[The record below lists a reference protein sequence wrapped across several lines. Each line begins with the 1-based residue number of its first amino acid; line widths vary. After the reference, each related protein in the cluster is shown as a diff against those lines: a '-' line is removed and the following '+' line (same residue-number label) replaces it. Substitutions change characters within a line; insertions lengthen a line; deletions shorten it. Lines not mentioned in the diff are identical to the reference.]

1 MNVWIPK
8 PKFYNSTADDSFR
21 FDGGGKT
28 KCEPKHMLYSV
39 GQDVSLHRTE
49 WKRKIYAIDLAQR
62 VDSISRKSMKIPL
75 NK

>member
-1 MNVWIPK
+1 MSEFRNR
-8 PKFYNSTADDSFR
+8 SFTTPPR
-21 FDGGGKT
+21 T
-28 KCEPKHMLYSV
+28 IRSESMVEPKHMLYSV